1 MMLVHHDLTRELTH
15 GPSSKAFRGDP
26 GPAAR
31 EVVHRG
37 RAATKKYFKE
47 NSMTSNNGRHG
58 LVDANRRQ
66 GRWLG
71 LVGLVAAALLGACAT
86 QPEVVTMQTPGGP
99 PQQVTI
105 PKSTFTGAAS
115 GAQADA
121 LAQEIV
127 DANNNTMKQF
137 DQVDGRLD
145 TLQATGSKELQ
156 TAHQAL
162 AQLEQMSSEQ
172 GTGQITLFFKTGST
186 EIDQFQYQRL
196 VNFLDYLGRESRG
209 RSVILVSIGSA
220 SATGNPQINKKLS
233 IERSDAPLPVI
244 NQYLVNVPHK
254 FYKVTG
260 IGDLYAPKNAPLQ
273 VEARYQSVRI
283 IAVYTASALPAIP
296 KS

>member
-1 MMLVHHDLTRELTH
+1 MTRR
-15 GPSSKAFRGDP
+15 RGKRLFVCS
-26 GPAAR
+26 AR
-31 EVVHRG
+31 VE
-37 RAATKKYFKE
+37 
-47 NSMTSNNGRHG
+47 G
-58 LVDANRRQ
+58 LV
-66 GRWLG
+66 LG
-71 LVGLVAAALLGACAT
+71 LVGIVAAALLGGCAT
-86 QPEVVTMQTPGGP
+86 QPEAVTLQTPGGP

-121 LAQEIV
+121 LAREIV
-127 DANNNTMKQF
+127 DANNSTMQQF

-145 TLQATGSKELQ
+145 RLQATGSKELQ
-156 TAHQAL
+156 TAQQAL
-162 AQLEQMSSEQ
+162 GQLEQLSNEQ

-196 VNFLDYLGRESRG
+196 VNFLDYLARESRG

-220 SATGNPQINKKLS
+220 SATGSPQINKKLS

-244 NQYLVNVPHK
+244 DQYLVNVPHK

-283 IAVYTASALPAIP
+283 IAAYSASALPAIP
-296 KS
+296 KG

>member
-1 MMLVHHDLTRELTH
+1 
-15 GPSSKAFRGDP
+15 
-26 GPAAR
+26 
-31 EVVHRG
+31 
-37 RAATKKYFKE
+37 
-47 NSMTSNNGRHG
+47 MTSKNGRHQLVCGDRGRG
-58 LVDANRRQ
+58 L
-66 GRWLG
+66 WLG
-71 LVGLVAAALLGACAT
+71 LTGIVASALLGACAT

-145 TLQATGSKELQ
+145 RLQATGGKELQ
-156 TAHQAL
+156 TAQQAL
-162 AQLEQMSSEQ
+162 GQLEQMSAEQ
-172 GTGQITLFFKTGST
+172 GTGQITLFFKTGSI

-196 VNFLDYLGRESRG
+196 VNFLDYLARESRG

-220 SATGNPQINKKLS
+220 SATGSPQINKKLS

-244 NQYLVNVPHK
+244 NQYLVNTPHK
-254 FYKVTG
+254 FYRITG

-273 VEARYQSVRI
+273 VEERYQSVRI
-283 IAVYTASALPAIP
+283 IAAYSTSALPAMP
-296 KS
+296 GR